1 MEIKLAMSEREARAL
16 ATWLDEGGSLDGDL
30 AEVVAHQIENQ
41 LPRPRIPEPSL
52 WAIVEAGVKQHDTRL
67 KWIRLEGGEWAPDD
81 DGEYARYWEELIDP
95 VLIREGI

>member
-41 LPRPRIPEPSL
+41 LPKPRIPEPSL
-52 WAIVEAGVKQHDTRL
+52 WAIVEAGVKQHSLRL
-67 KWIRLEGGEWAPDD
+67 KWVRLNGEWEPNDL
-81 DGEYARYWEELIDP
+81 GEYTRKWDDLIDP